1 MGRGDA
7 KRRRNNNAIRAAA
20 EKKNLDPALLLAK
33 GKKEKTKKKTNED
46 MPASLRKMLQL
57 KAAAEGKPRPD
68 FRSALLHGN
77 GKPRGDKN
85 PGTLGENPQSDAN
98 NTDKG
103 AEGQLADD
111 TKQRQKQKQSAKVA
125 PGPVKPTLKARKKD
139 FLKKKKLKRKGKYV
153 DSDDEDEGSDPEERV
168 QRAAAAIRPFFG
180 DQAQAPI
187 DVNLKRRHWKE
198 GEKKSSDRCKTIY
211 MKQLANAR
219 KRSGV
224 SEQSSKKAVEAAAR
238 EEVIEA
244 YRKQKRGTGS
254 DAYATLQSLASLV
267 RKDPVGT
274 M

>member
-1 MGRGDA
+1 MQ
-7 KRRRNNNAIRAAA
+7 
-20 EKKNLDPALLLAK
+20 NLDPGLLLAK

-57 KAAAEGKPRPD
+57 KAASEGKPRPD
-68 FRSALLHGN
+68 FHNAPQQAKS
-77 GKPRGDKN
+77 KPRDQKN
-85 PGTLGENPQSDAN
+85 SSIIGEKHQFTEEN
-98 NTDKG
+98 NLER
-103 AEGQLADD
+103 AEAQALDD
-111 TKQRQKQKQSAKVA
+111 VKPKQKQKQPATVA

-153 DSDDEDEGSDPEERV
+153 GSDEDEESDPEERV

-187 DVNLKRRHWKE
+187 EVNLKRRHWKE

-224 SEQSSKKAVEAAAR
+224 SEQSSKKAVEAAER

-244 YRKQKRGTGS
+244 YRKQKRGGS
-254 DAYATLQSLASLV
+254 DAHATLQSLASLV
-267 RKDPVGT
+267 RKDPVGA